1 MIIVL
6 YVNAIVFALSIR
18 SRTMS
23 NTLLNPAAHPDWV
36 RPHSIEWYAQLGK
49 LTGQY
54 SFDWKSTVTEPNGES
69 MFTHEVSRMVPGKKV
84 LDIGCGHGEFALQW
98 STVAKHIVG
107 IDITSDF
114 IKQGNQAGRQHV
126 TFITANT
133 KDRLPFEDGEF
144 DCAYNR
150 RGPTS
155 AYLDVKR
162 VLKRGGKLIGL
173 HPGDTSASEL
183 SDLFPHFFEPSPPG
197 TPVLDHITQ
206 RLQAGG
212 LENAEIETV
221 RSVEYLHEPIDVVRV
236 RLFGQKRSV
245 LETVIQQS
253 MSEITRIF
261 ERNATDKGLPITF
274 ERYIVRATI

>member
-6 YVNAIVFALSIR
+6 YVIAIVFALSIR

-162 VLKRGGKLIGL
+162 VSKRGGKLIGL
-173 HPGDTSASEL
+173 HPAIL
-183 SDLFPHFFEPSPPG
+183 PHRSYRNYFLIFSSLPLR
-197 TPVLDHITQ
+197 VLPYSIISRKDCKQ
-206 RLQAGG
+206 ADSKMPRL
-212 LENAEIETV
+212 
-221 RSVEYLHEPIDVVRV
+221 
-236 RLFGQKRSV
+236 KR
-245 LETVIQQS
+245 
-253 MSEITRIF
+253 
-261 ERNATDKGLPITF
+261 
-274 ERYIVRATI
+274 